1 MESSEYN
8 IEAENRIS
16 REKLSMTIPEQLQ
29 RVLDTLDDRKSNVEE
44 WYVILLTK
52 IVLSVGR
59 ISRDLLD
66 TMEKQA
72 LPAAAWNA
80 RNLLELWVWIKY
92 CSASRANARQFH
104 EDVLRDMRGL
114 AESLSKMYKTRGI
127 KNEFES
133 EARKKL
139 TDLATNAHMS
149 VNSLDAS
156 YLHVS
161 DASKAIGLESWYG
174 PMNTLLSKFAHPTAG
189 LVIGILHQDE
199 MMQDLQ
205 STCTTEGVFF
215 AIQCVDALSEAADA
229 LPSQ

>member
-8 IEAENRIS
+8 IEFETRIS
-16 REKLSMTIPEQLQ
+16 REKLSVAIPEQLQ

-44 WYVILLTK
+44 WYVSLLTK

-59 ISRDLLD
+59 FSRDLLD

-92 CSASRANARQFH
+92 CSVSRANARQFH
-104 EDVLRDMRGL
+104 EDVLRDMQGL

-127 KNEFES
+127 KTEFEA

-139 TDLATNAHMS
+139 TDLAANMG

-156 YLHVS
+156 YLRVS
-161 DASKAIGLESWYG
+161 EAAKAIGLDSWYG
-174 PMNTLLSKFAHPTAG
+174 PMNIHLSKFAHPTAG

-199 MMQDLQ
+199 MMKNLQ
-205 STCTTEGVFF
+205 STCSTAGVFF
-215 AIQCVDALSEAADA
+215 AIQCADALSEAANA
-229 LPSQ
+229 LPSK